1 MVLHSSFT
9 FHSVFIP
16 ETAAFIHEWFHSGTT
31 RWTGGAGGGRAASGG
46 GCAGGGGAASGG
58 GYGGG
63 KGSKPGGGDV
73 DDDDVDGKALK
84 IASSKHLKGA
94 TWFTNRVNV
103 T

>member
-9 FHSVFIP
+9 FHSMFIP

-31 RWTGGAGGGRAASGG
+31 RWSSWFGGGGGA
-46 GCAGGGGAASGG
+46 GGAASGG
-58 GYGGG
+58 GCGGG

-94 TWFTNRVNV
+94 IWFSFRVNV

>member
-1 MVLHSSFT
+1 MNGFTHKLLAGLHASF
-9 FHSVFIP
+9 
-16 ETAAFIHEWFHSGTT
+16 
-31 RWTGGAGGGRAASGG
+31 GG
-46 GCAGGGGAASGG
+46 AGGGGAASGG

-73 DDDDVDGKALK
+73 DDDDVGKALK

-94 TWFTNRVNV
+94 TWFSNRVNV

>member
-1 MVLHSSFT
+1 MNGFTHKLLAGLQEVAAEAAASF
-9 FHSVFIP
+9 
-16 ETAAFIHEWFHSGTT
+16 
-31 RWTGGAGGGRAASGG
+31 GGGG
-46 GCAGGGGAASGG
+46 GGGGAASCG

-73 DDDDVDGKALK
+73 DDDDVGKALK

-94 TWFTNRVNV
+94 TWFSCRVNV

>member
-9 FHSVFIP
+9 FHSMFIP

-31 RWTGGAGGGRAASGG
+31 RWTGGAVGS
-46 GCAGGGGAASGG
+46 ASGG

-73 DDDDVDGKALK
+73 DDDDVGKALK
-84 IASSKHLKGA
+84 IASSKHLQGA
-94 TWFTNRVNV
+94 TWFSCRVNV

>member
-1 MVLHSSFT
+1 MNGFTHKLLAGLQEVAAEAAASF
-9 FHSVFIP
+9 
-16 ETAAFIHEWFHSGTT
+16 
-31 RWTGGAGGGRAASGG
+31 GGGG
-46 GCAGGGGAASGG
+46 GGGGAASCGGYGGGGAASCG

-73 DDDDVDGKALK
+73 DDDDVGKALK

-94 TWFTNRVNV
+94 FWFSCRVNV